1 VANSTADSLDL
12 YAKVE
17 DLLGVKEAAPSL
29 YAHYL
34 LFLNSVDFKTLLDVG
49 CGSGDFLYQMQQALN
64 IPQVKGIDLSPL
76 MVSKSLEQGLDAEC
90 IDLCELEAKFDVL
103 TAVFDMLNYLDKD
116 ALKHF
121 LSCVSDHLNV
131 GGVFL
136 CDINTLYGFE
146 NVAVGSYIVDDDT
159 RFLTVDSD
167 FENAEYSSEFTL
179 FEKADKG
186 MDGCFTKSQ
195 EQYSSEFTLFEKAD
209 KGMDG
214 CFTKSQEQVKQYYH
228 SVEEIVQLSG
238 LELLVNDDVSLYGF
252 EEADKRFIVL
262 GKV

>member
-1 VANSTADSLDL
+1 MANSTADSLDL

-34 LFLNSVDFKTLLDVG
+34 LFLNSVDFQTLLDVG

-76 MVSKSLEQGLDAEC
+76 MVSKSREQGLDAEC
-90 IDLCELEAKFDVL
+90 IDLCDLEVKFDVV
-103 TAVFDMLNYLDKD
+103 TAVFDMLNYLDKN
-116 ALKHF
+116 ALKRF
-121 LSCVSDHLNV
+121 LSCVSDHINV

-146 NVAVGSYIVDDDT
+146 NVAVGSYIVDDET

-179 FEKADKG
+179 FEKEGKDIG
-186 MDGCFTKSQ
+186 GCFTKYQ
-195 EQYSSEFTLFEKAD
+195 EQI
-209 KGMDG
+209 
-214 CFTKSQEQVKQYYH
+214 KQYYH
-228 SVEEIVQLSG
+228 SVEEIIQLSG

-262 GKV
+262 GKF